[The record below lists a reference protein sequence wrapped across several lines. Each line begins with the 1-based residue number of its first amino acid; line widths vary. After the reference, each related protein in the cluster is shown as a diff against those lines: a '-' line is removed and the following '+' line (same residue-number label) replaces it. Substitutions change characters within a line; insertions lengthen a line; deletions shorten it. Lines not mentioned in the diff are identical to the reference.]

1 MALETMVIPRQCVAE
16 VSRCALAAIL
26 AAVPRTLALCDVVLP
41 PLGICKTR
49 LARRLGLSRYQLSQI
64 LAEKRFSHERNGFEA
79 GVRCGRVGAIV
90 DGNGGGLR

>member
-1 MALETMVIPRQCVAE
+1 MRTRRN
-16 VSRCALAAIL
+16 SRRRPAHPGAML
-26 AAVPRTLALCDVVLP
+26 RDVVLP

-90 DGNGGGLR
+90 DGNAGGLR